1 MQKLSWVRPLAACV
15 LVIGVAACGGGGRSS
30 AGSGPVARAGG
41 YTAAQAPAKAPVQA
55 VGGAAPDVSASAPG
69 PVPVVE
75 GSRVIRS
82 GQVGI
87 EVKAG
92 RFDSTYSAL
101 IALAGEE
108 GGLVA
113 ASNAST
119 DSDRIKSGTV
129 TLSVPS
135 AHFQETIDRLRQM
148 GAVHTLNVT
157 SQDVSQQYV
166 DLQARR
172 ANAEAERDAMLALL
186 QRAQSVQE
194 ILAVQNQLGQ
204 YTQQVEQLKGQIAY
218 LDHATG
224 YSSIQVS
231 IREAGIVAPRP
242 PQDEWGLGSSFWTGL
257 HALVGTVD
265 GLLVVL
271 VVAGP
276 YALLAGAGWLLWRRR
291 RRPLGR
297 PL

>member
-15 LVIGVAACGGGGRSS
+15 LVVAIAACGGGGRSS
-30 AGSGPVARAGG
+30 AGNGTVARAGG
-41 YTAAQAPAKAPVQA
+41 YTPAQAPAKPPVQA
-55 VGGAAPDVSASAPG
+55 VSGLAPDVSVPAPA

-92 RFDSTYSAL
+92 RFDSAYSAL

-108 GGLVA
+108 GGVVS
-113 ASNAST
+113 ASNATT
-119 DSDRIKSGTV
+119 DGDRIRSGTV

-135 AHFQETIDRLRQM
+135 AHFQDTIDRLRQL
-148 GAVHTLNVT
+148 GALHALNVT

-218 LDHATG
+218 LDHATS
-224 YSSIQVS
+224 YSSIQVT

-242 PQDEWGLGSSFWTGL
+242 PQDEWGLVSSFWTGL
-257 HALVGTVD
+257 HAFVGTVD

-271 VVAGP
+271 VAAGP
-276 YALLAGAGWLLWRRR
+276 YVLLAGAGWLVWRRR
-291 RRPLGR
+291 RRLLGR
-297 PL
+297 PM